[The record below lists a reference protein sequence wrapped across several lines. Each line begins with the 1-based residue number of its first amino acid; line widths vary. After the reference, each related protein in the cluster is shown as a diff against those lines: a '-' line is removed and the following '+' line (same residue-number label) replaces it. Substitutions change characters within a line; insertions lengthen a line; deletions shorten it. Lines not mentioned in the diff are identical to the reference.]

1 MCSRNIKCIDYY
13 LTKMT
18 YRYLYGN
25 VINYE
30 KTLQY
35 IDKQDIVKRIN
46 KQIKNKVIKNKLI
59 TN

>member
-25 VINYE
+25 VINYD
-30 KTLQY
+30 KTRQY
-35 IDKQDIVKRIN
+35 INQQNIVKKIN
-46 KQIKNKVIKNKLI
+46 KQVKNKLI
-59 TN
+59 TK

>member
-1 MCSRNIKCIDYY
+1 MCSRNIKCIDQY

-25 VINYE
+25 VINYD
-30 KTLQY
+30 KTRQY

-46 KQIKNKVIKNKLI
+46 KQIKNKVIKNKI
-59 TN
+59 N

>member
-46 KQIKNKVIKNKLI
+46 KQIKNKVIKKKKLVI
-59 TN
+59 

>member
-25 VINYE
+25 VINYD
-30 KTLQY
+30 KTRQY
-35 IDKQDIVKRIN
+35 INQQNIVKKVN
-46 KQIKNKVIKNKLI
+46 KQVKNTVIKNKLI
-59 TN
+59 I